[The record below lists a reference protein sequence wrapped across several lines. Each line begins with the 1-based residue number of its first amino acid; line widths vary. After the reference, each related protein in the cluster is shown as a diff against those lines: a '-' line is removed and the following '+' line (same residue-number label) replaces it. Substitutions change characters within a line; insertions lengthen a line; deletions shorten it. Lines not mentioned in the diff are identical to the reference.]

1 MDIKLI
7 RPAEKYAGQVMDF
20 KMALMENNEGFD
32 GCAGL
37 EDVESFEEWLD
48 FEGRLKKKF
57 GGGYV
62 PSDVFLAVRGN
73 DDRVVGIIDLRREL
87 TDFLLRYGGNI
98 GYSVLPLERRK
109 GYGGEMLRLILE
121 YCREIG
127 KEKVLLTCDGK
138 NEGSRR
144 VIMKNGGILENT
156 VHDDVGLCN
165 GGIIERYWIVL

>member
-1 MDIKLI
+1 MDIRLI

-20 KMALMENNEGFD
+20 KKALADMNEGFD

-62 PSDVFLAVRGN
+62 PSDVFLAVREK
-73 DDRVVGIIDLRREL
+73 DDRVVGIMDLRREL
-87 TDFLLRYGGNI
+87 SEFLLKYGGSI
-98 GYSVLPLERRK
+98 GYSVLPSERRK
-109 GYGGEMLRLILE
+109 GYGGEMLRLMLE
-121 YCREIG
+121 YCRGLGMER
-127 KEKVLLTCDGK
+127 VLVTCDGE
-138 NEGSRR
+138 NEASRR
-144 VIMKNGGILENT
+144 VIMKNGGVLENT

-165 GGIIERYWIVL
+165 GGVIERYRIVL